1 MVHMQRIKQELLNV
15 LALRIDFF
23 VIEDDQNNEG
33 QSTDSEKSKQIRT
46 CNFQHELVCALT
58 ESIPVFFKQSSLMV
72 AEKPMKQCIK
82 THCSLCRRPGWN
94 FNKRKRFVLN
104 IGFWIVRFSILEN
117 CFIKLLV
124 LITAPHICLASGM
137 HRPGPWPR
145 GSRSGPRLPNFGT
158 RPGPGRSI
166 SGHKPGSGPPAYEIW
181 SPQTISCHPFKTKKL
196 NRFFFAC

>member
-1 MVHMQRIKQELLNV
+1 MVRMQRIKQELFNV
-15 LALRIDFF
+15 LALRIDFSG
-23 VIEDDQNNEG
+23 IKDDQNNEG

-104 IGFWIVRFSILEN
+104 MGFWSVRFSILEN
-117 CFIKLLV
+117 CFIQLLV
-124 LITAPHICLASGM
+124 LFVLPRLCFRSGM
-137 HRPGPWPR
+137 HRYTIVCTNAFLAKLRLYWKGHITR
-145 GSRSGPRLPNFGT
+145 CVLGTAVNQCARSWKN
-158 RPGPGRSI
+158 
-166 SGHKPGSGPPAYEIW
+166 
-181 SPQTISCHPFKTKKL
+181 
-196 NRFFFAC
+196 